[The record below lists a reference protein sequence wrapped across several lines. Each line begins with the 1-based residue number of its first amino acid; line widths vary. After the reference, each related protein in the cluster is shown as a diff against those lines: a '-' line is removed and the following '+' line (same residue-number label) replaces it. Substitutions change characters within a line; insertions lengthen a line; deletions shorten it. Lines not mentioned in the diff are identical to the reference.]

1 MYNVPQYIDNN
12 KVFIVQRSE
21 IEYRLDP
28 TVYKT
33 HFKFVSKKYRNVK
46 LSEIAWID
54 PYCSIE
60 NQKEVS
66 FIPMDAIDSENGT
79 IAYMGTKKVN
89 ETKGYTKFREGD
101 ILWAKI
107 TPCMQNGKSAI
118 ARNLLNGYGCGSTEY
133 FVIRPKENYVIL
145 QEYLLFL
152 LRDEKILKSAT
163 DYFGGSAGQQRVSLY
178 FLQTFNVP
186 LPSFNQQKELC
197 ALLQNAHQIKYKKEI
212 EAQQLLDSIDAY
224 ILNELGITLP
234 EAKNELKDRIF
245 YISYR
250 ELIDKRI
257 DSKKYSLYTKQLY
270 SSISHSNYPC
280 FPLSHYISSAC
291 SGDWGSDGDLVEVP
305 QGYVKCLTLRATE
318 IDKMYNLNIQSD
330 KAKFRLIKTE
340 KYSCLKLGIGD
351 IIIEKSGGSED
362 QPVGRVA
369 IIDNVS
375 HDGFPLC
382 FSNFL
387 MKISTKNIDP
397 DYLYFF
403 LKTMYNIGITE
414 SMQSQ
419 TNGIRNLIV
428 KEYMCQTIVE
438 PPITKQQE
446 IANHIHTIRQK
457 AKLLQEEGK
466 TILENAK
473 KEVEQMII
481 G

>member
-163 DYFGGSAGQQRVSLY
+163 YYFVGSSCQQ
-178 FLQTFNVP
+178 
-186 LPSFNQQKELC
+186 
-197 ALLQNAHQIKYKKEI
+197 
-212 EAQQLLDSIDAY
+212 
-224 ILNELGITLP
+224 
-234 EAKNELKDRIF
+234 
-245 YISYR
+245 
-250 ELIDKRI
+250 
-257 DSKKYSLYTKQLY
+257 
-270 SSISHSNYPC
+270 
-280 FPLSHYISSAC
+280 
-291 SGDWGSDGDLVEVP
+291 
-305 QGYVKCLTLRATE
+305 
-318 IDKMYNLNIQSD
+318 
-330 KAKFRLIKTE
+330 
-340 KYSCLKLGIGD
+340 
-351 IIIEKSGGSED
+351 
-362 QPVGRVA
+362 
-369 IIDNVS
+369 
-375 HDGFPLC
+375 
-382 FSNFL
+382 
-387 MKISTKNIDP
+387 
-397 DYLYFF
+397 
-403 LKTMYNIGITE
+403 
-414 SMQSQ
+414 
-419 TNGIRNLIV
+419 
-428 KEYMCQTIVE
+428 
-438 PPITKQQE
+438 
-446 IANHIHTIRQK
+446 
-457 AKLLQEEGK
+457 
-466 TILENAK
+466 
-473 KEVEQMII
+473 
-481 G
+481 